1 MAKLTS
7 EQVHAL
13 YYYMRLNRRVD
24 EQLSMLYRQ
33 GKVVGGVYSSLGQE
47 AISVG
52 AAYALQPQDFLGGM
66 IRNVGA
72 MLVRGYRPRDVFMQY
87 MARLGGPTAGRD
99 ANTHFGDLQRGVVA
113 PISML
118 GELVPV
124 LAGVGLAARIRGE
137 KRVALTFVGDG
148 AMSTT
153 PVHEGLNFAAVKKLP
168 LVLIVENNGWA
179 YSTPV
184 SKQTAIRHFAKRA
197 EAYGIPSRT
206 VEGNLALEVYQATT
220 QAAEWARRGRGPT
233 LIECKTMRMKGHA
246 EHDDAR
252 YVPSEQLEAWREMD
266 PIAMFKRTVKRE
278 KLMTKREWVAID
290 ERVEKEVREDLEAA
304 ESSPFPPPEGAA
316 RPVYSGGEPKEIP
329 RSNEWVV

>member
-1 MAKLTS
+1 MRIAN
-7 EQVHAL
+7 EQAHDL

-24 EQLSMLYRQ
+24 EQLAVLYRQ

-47 AISVG
+47 AISVA

-72 MLVRGYRPRDVFMQY
+72 MLVRGFRPRDVFMQY
-87 MARLGGPTAGRD
+87 MARVGGPTHGRD
-99 ANTHFGDLQRGVVA
+99 ANTHFGDLSRGVVA

-124 LAGVGLAARIRGE
+124 LAGFGLAARIRGE

-153 PVHEGLNFAAVKKLP
+153 PVHEGLNFAAVKRLP
-168 LVLIVENNGWA
+168 LVVIVENNGWA

-184 SKQTAIRHFAKRA
+184 NKQTAIRHFADRA
-197 EAYGIPSRT
+197 KAYGIASRR
-206 VEGNLALEVYQATT
+206 VQGNMALEVYGAV
-220 QAAEWARRGRGPT
+220 AEAVDLARRGRGPA

-252 YVPSEQLEAWREMD
+252 YVPPEQLDRWRELD
-266 PIAMFKRTVKRE
+266 PIALFKRVAKRE
-278 KLMTKREWVAID
+278 KLMAKQDWVAID
-290 ERVEKEVREDLEAA
+290 ERVEQEIREDLEVA
-304 ESSPFPPPEGAA
+304 EASPFPPPESAA
-316 RPVYSGGEPKEIP
+316 RPVYSGGM
-329 RSNEWVV
+329 

>member
-1 MAKLTS
+1 MRIAN
-7 EQVHAL
+7 EQAHDL

-24 EQLSMLYRQ
+24 EQLAALYRQ

-47 AISVG
+47 AVSVA

-72 MLVRGYRPRDVFMQY
+72 MLVRGFRPRDVFMQY
-87 MARLGGPTAGRD
+87 MARVGGPTHGRD
-99 ANTHFGDLQRGVVA
+99 ANTHFGDLSRGVVA
-113 PISML
+113 PISIL

-124 LAGVGLAARIRGE
+124 LAGFGLAARIRGE

-153 PVHEGLNFAAVKKLP
+153 PVHEGLNFAAVKRLP
-168 LVLIVENNGWA
+168 LVVIVENNGWA

-184 SKQTAIRHFAKRA
+184 NKQTAIRHFADRA
-197 EAYGIPSRT
+197 KAYGIASRR
-206 VEGNLALEVYQATT
+206 VQGNMALEVYGAV
-220 QAAEWARRGRGPT
+220 AEAVDLARRGRGPA

-252 YVPSEQLEAWREMD
+252 YVPPEQLDRWRELD
-266 PIAMFKRTVKRE
+266 PIALFKRVAKRE
-278 KLMTKREWVAID
+278 KLMAKQDWVAID
-290 ERVEKEVREDLEAA
+290 ERVEQEIREDLEVA
-304 ESSPFPPPEGAA
+304 EASPFPPPESAA
-316 RPVYSGGEPKEIP
+316 RPVYSGGM
-329 RSNEWVV
+329 